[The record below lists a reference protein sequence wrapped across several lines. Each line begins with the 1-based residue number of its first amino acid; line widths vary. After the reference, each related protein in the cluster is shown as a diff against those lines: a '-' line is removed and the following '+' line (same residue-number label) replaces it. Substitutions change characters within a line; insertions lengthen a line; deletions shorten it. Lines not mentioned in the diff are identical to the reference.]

1 MESFVA
7 RQPIFDKENEVYAYE
22 LLYRKDRAKNAYD
35 ESVDADQASTR
46 TIINGFVE
54 IGIDNLTNGRKAFVN
69 FTEKLLLDNIPA
81 LLPPEYLVVEVLE
94 NIKPTPEVLQAC
106 AELKRAGFKI
116 ALDDFIICEENL
128 VFLDFADIIKV
139 DFITTPLEDIVNF
152 IKYLR
157 EKQKR
162 NSHSLQ
168 LLAEKIEN
176 NEMYDIAVRM
186 GFQYFQ
192 GYFFSKPVIVAG
204 RSLNPMAINRLRIM
218 QISTKPDFEF
228 QELADVIR
236 QDVAFSFRLLKLV
249 NSAYFAFST
258 AVNNIQQ
265 ALVILGSI
273 EVKKWVALM
282 CLMEVNP
289 DKTVEITRMSLVRAR
304 FLELLAPGVGRA
316 ADSENLYLMGMFSLM
331 DVMMDSPMDEILA
344 QMNLGE
350 AVTRP
355 LLEKSGDF
363 YEMLRIIEQYER
375 GEFEAAVEQAKLFGL
390 DEGDLM
396 HAYVEA
402 LQWSSLLG
410 I

>member
-1 MESFVA
+1 
-7 RQPIFDKENEVYAYE
+7 VYAYE

-35 ESVDADQASTR
+35 ESIDADQASTR

-54 IGIDNLTNGRKAFVN
+54 IGLDKLTNGRKAFVN
-69 FTEKLLLDNIPA
+69 FTERLLLDNIPA
-81 LLPPEYLVVEVLE
+81 LLPPQYLVVEILE
-94 NIKPTPEVLQAC
+94 NIKPTPEVLGAC
-106 AELKRAGFKI
+106 ERLKRAGFKI

-128 VFLDFADIIKV
+128 AFLEYADIIKV
-139 DFITTPLEDIVNF
+139 DFITTPLVDIVNF

-157 EKQKR
+157 ENEQGR
-162 NSHSLQ
+162 SDPLR
-168 LLAEKIEN
+168 LLAEKIES
-176 NEMYDIAVRM
+176 NEMYDIATRM
-186 GFQYFQ
+186 GFHYFQ

-204 RSLNPMAINRLRIM
+204 RSISPMAINRLRIM
-218 QISTKPDFEF
+218 QVTMKSDFEF
-228 QELADVIR
+228 EELADIIR
-236 QDVAFSFRLLKLV
+236 QDVALSFRLLKLV
-249 NSAYFAFST
+249 NSAYFAFNV
-258 AVNNIQQ
+258 AVSNIQQ

-273 EVKKWVALM
+273 EVKKWAALM

-304 FLELLAPGVGRA
+304 FLELLAAKVGKE

-331 DVMMDSPMDEILA
+331 DVMMDSPLSDVLA
-344 QMNLGE
+344 QMNLDE

-363 YEMLRIIEQYER
+363 YEMLRIVEAYER
-375 GEFEAAVEQAKLFGL
+375 GEFDAAVDRARFFDL
-390 DEGDLM
+390 DEGILM

>member
-7 RQPIFDKENEVYAYE
+7 RQPIFDKKNEVYAYE
-22 LLYRKDRAKNAYD
+22 LLYRKDRVKNAYD
-35 ESVDADQASTR
+35 EHVDADQASTR

-54 IGIDNLTNGRKAFVN
+54 IGLDKLTNGRKAFVN

-106 AELKRAGFKI
+106 ERLKRAGFRI
-116 ALDDFIICEENL
+116 ALDDFIICDENL
-128 VFLDFADIIKV
+128 AFLDYADIIKV
-139 DFITTPLEDIVNF
+139 DFITTSLEDIVNF

-157 EKQKR
+157 GKESSR
-162 NSHSLQ
+162 ANPLH

-176 NEMYDIAVRM
+176 NTMYDIALRM
-186 GFQYFQ
+186 GFHYFQ

-218 QISTKPDFEF
+218 QISMKADFEF

-236 QDVAFSFRLLKLV
+236 QDVALSFRLLKLV
-249 NSAYFAFST
+249 NSAYFAFSS
-258 AVNNIQQ
+258 AVSNIQQ

-289 DKTVEITRMSLVRAR
+289 DKTIEITRMSLVRAR
-304 FLELLAPGVGRA
+304 FLELLAPKVGRA

-331 DVMMDSPMDEILA
+331 DVMMESPMDEILK
-344 QMNLGE
+344 QMNLDD

-355 LLEKSGDF
+355 LIEKTGDF
-363 YEMLRIIEQYER
+363 YDLLRIIEEYER
-375 GEFEAAVEQAKLFGL
+375 GEFDAAVAQAKPFGL
-390 DEGDLM
+390 DEGEVM
-396 HAYVEA
+396 RAVVES

-410 I
+410 V

>member
-7 RQPIFDKENEVYAYE
+7 RQPIFDKQNEVYAYE
-22 LLYRKDRAKNAYD
+22 LLYRKDRVKNAYD
-35 ESVDADQASTR
+35 ETVDADQASTR
-46 TIINGFVE
+46 TIINSFVE
-54 IGIDNLTNGRKAFVN
+54 IGLDNLTNGRKAFVN

-81 LLPPEYLVVEVLE
+81 LLPPQFLVVEILE
-94 NIKPTPEVLQAC
+94 NIKPTPEVLMAC
-106 AELKRAGFKI
+106 ENLKNAGFMI
-116 ALDDFIICEENL
+116 ALDDFIICDENL
-128 VFLDFADIIKV
+128 VFLDYADIIKV

-157 EKQKR
+157 EKKVR
-162 NSHSLQ
+162 RSKPLQ

-186 GFQYFQ
+186 GFHYFQ

-204 RSLNPMAINRLRIM
+204 RGINPMAINRLRIM
-218 QISTKPDFEF
+218 QVTMKPDFEF
-228 QELADVIR
+228 QELSDIIK
-236 QDVAFSFRLLKLV
+236 QDVALSFRLLKLV

-258 AVNNIQQ
+258 AVGNIQQ

-273 EVKKWVALM
+273 EIKKWVALM

-289 DKTVEITRMSLVRAR
+289 DKTVEITRMALVRAR
-304 FLELLAPGVGRA
+304 FLELLAPAVGRA

-331 DVMMDSPMDEILA
+331 DVMMESPLDEILS
-344 QMNLGE
+344 QMNLDE
-350 AVTRP
+350 AVTTP
-355 LLEKSGDF
+355 LVEKSGDF
-363 YEMLRIIEQYER
+363 HELLRIIEEYER
-375 GEFEAAVEQAKLFGL
+375 GEFDAAVELAKPFAL
-390 DEGDLM
+390 DEATLM
-396 HAYVEA
+396 HSYVES